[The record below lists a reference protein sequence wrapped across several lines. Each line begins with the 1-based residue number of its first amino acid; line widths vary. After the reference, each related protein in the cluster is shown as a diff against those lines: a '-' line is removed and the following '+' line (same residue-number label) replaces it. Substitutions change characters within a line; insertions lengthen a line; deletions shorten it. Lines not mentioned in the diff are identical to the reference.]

1 MSEATELLAAA
12 EVDLQG
18 HFPNSFAVDGLV
30 GTFSGLLDTTS
41 ISKELTGAGMRGAD
55 SAVLSFLV
63 SAGYT
68 PTTGDEITVAGV
80 AWKVA
85 SVRGGPVK
93 WELALIS
100 DDE

>member
-1 MSEATELLAAA
+1 MSEATELLEAA

-18 HFPNSFAVDGLV
+18 HFPNTFTVDGLA
-30 GTFSGLLDTTS
+30 GTFTGLLDATS
-41 ISKELTGAGMRGAD
+41 ISKELTSAGMRGAD

-68 PTTGDEITVAGV
+68 PAIGDEVTAAGV
-80 AWKVA
+80 PWKVA
-85 SVRGGPVK
+85 SVRGGLVK

-100 DDE
+100 DDQ